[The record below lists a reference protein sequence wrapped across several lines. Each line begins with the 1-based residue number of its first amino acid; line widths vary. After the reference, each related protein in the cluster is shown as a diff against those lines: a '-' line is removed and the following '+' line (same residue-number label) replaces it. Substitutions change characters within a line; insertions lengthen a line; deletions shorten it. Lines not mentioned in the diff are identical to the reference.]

1 MTDDFK
7 ASAGDEVMSYLTNRV
22 FPGPIMNDM
31 LVYMGENQA
40 GGEDAAFEFLLTQ
53 GDLWEQWVSADV
65 VEKVKSALN

>member
-1 MTDDFK
+1 
-7 ASAGDEVMSYLTNRV
+7 MSYLTNRV

>member
-1 MTDDFK
+1 
-7 ASAGDEVMSYLTNRV
+7 
-22 FPGPIMNDM
+22 MNDM